1 MEEINKNSLD
11 DNLPS
16 FVIPNTLIRQEL
28 DDLRVQTRALFAV
41 MGIFAFLT
49 IMTVSQAIISLF
61 RINEYKCFIL
71 LSLGRPR
78 AERWRGIVLPLV
90 VAQVLIFIVCY
101 AITGKQG
108 LKAHLT
114 LQATEI
120 AFSIAVIVISEKKNI
135 INVAK
140 ERGIICRL

>member
-1 MEEINKNSLD
+1 
-11 DNLPS
+11 
-16 FVIPNTLIRQEL
+16 
-28 DDLRVQTRALFAV
+28 
-41 MGIFAFLT
+41 MGIFTFLT

-135 INVAK
+135 INVLK
-140 ERGIICRL
+140 KGV